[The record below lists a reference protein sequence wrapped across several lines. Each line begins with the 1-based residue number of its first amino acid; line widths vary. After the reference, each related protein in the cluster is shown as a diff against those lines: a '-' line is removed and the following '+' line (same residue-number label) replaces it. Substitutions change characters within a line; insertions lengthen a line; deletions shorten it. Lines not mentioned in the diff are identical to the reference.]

1 MTMEE
6 LATWVAGV
14 TGVTV
19 IIAPFNGPAPDP
31 PYISIFDFDESGN
44 CYPSVERIAQEGGS
58 ILYSVQDPTKLVVSF
73 NAYAANGRELLAK
86 VKDFASLPQVIGRPI
101 LHDVG
106 HIRNLS
112 FLDDSVFAPRYQC
125 DFTFSVDSYHETI
138 DAPVETVEISGAVA
152 EIESE
157 IVIEVGE

>member
-1 MTMEE
+1 MEE

-14 TGVTV
+14 TGVTT

-31 PYISIFDFDESGN
+31 PYIAIFDFAESGN
-44 CYPSVERIAQEGGS
+44 CYPSVERVALEGGG
-58 ILYSVQDPTKLVVSF
+58 ILYSVQDHTKLTVSF
-73 NAYAANGRELLAK
+73 NAYADNGRELLAK

-106 HIRNLS
+106 DIRNLS
-112 FLDDSVFAPRYQC
+112 FLDDSKFAPRYQC
-125 DFTFSVDSYHETI
+125 DFTFSVDTYHEAE
-138 DAPVETVEISGAVA
+138 DVPVETVEISGAVS

-157 IVIEVGE
+157 IVVEVGE